1 MAEDPPS
8 EPTADRLAARQTGES
23 RIFAVVVTFNP
34 DAVCLAELV
43 AATLAQV
50 SGLVMVD
57 NGSRE
62 DVSRFS
68 LMEND
73 RIVFLPLGR
82 NVGVAAAQNAGMELA
97 KAHHATDILLLDHD
111 SVPDGSMV
119 ARLLRARQ
127 QLSSQGIPVGA
138 VGAVAVDRRTGKRAP
153 VARSREG
160 RASFAVPA
168 VDAGPIEADYLIASG
183 TLISIEALSAVGPM
197 NESFFIDQV
206 DVEWCFRA
214 AAQGLRLFCEP
225 AALLHHAIGERVIRV
240 WLFRW
245 RELSVHAP
253 LRNYF
258 FFRNTLAL
266 FRSGLVSAPWKRY
279 WTRVLVLSFVAQTLC
294 VAPRAKRLAAMTR
307 GIRDGLRAE
316 AAAR

>member
-1 MAEDPPS
+1 MVEDPTS
-8 EPTADRLAARQTGES
+8 EPTVDCLAARQTGES

-34 DAVCLAELV
+34 DLACLAELV
-43 AATLAQV
+43 AATLPQV
-50 SGLVMVD
+50 SRLVMVD

-68 LMEND
+68 LNEND
-73 RIVFLPLGR
+73 RVTLLPLGR
-82 NVGVAAAQNAGMELA
+82 NVGVAAAQNAGIELA
-97 KAHHATDILLLDHD
+97 KAQGATDILLLDHD
-111 SVPDGSMV
+111 SVPDSNML
-119 ARLLRARQ
+119 ARLLQARR
-127 QLSSQGIPVGA
+127 QLSRQGIRVGA
-138 VGAVAVDRRTGKRAP
+138 VGAVAVDRRTGRRAP
-153 VARSREG
+153 VAKSREG

-183 TLISIEALSAVGPM
+183 TLISIETLSAVGGM

-214 AAQGLRLFCEP
+214 AARGLRLFCEP

-253 LRNYF
+253 IRNYF

-266 FRSGLVSAPWKRY
+266 FRSGLVTAPWKRY
-279 WTRVLVLSFVAQTLC
+279 WTRVLVLSFIAQTLC
-294 VAPRAKRLAAMTR
+294 VAPRVKRFAAMTR
-307 GIRDGLRAE
+307 GIREGLRAG